1 MATSTATAPRPPGKS
16 SLPGAQPGAG
26 ARAKTCEDC
35 KKRCQAGT
43 NVAEQKETDD
53 AFDRG
58 EAGVVDLFA
67 ETVYLEYNKLAVCD
81 KKCAHLCK

>member
-1 MATSTATAPRPPGKS
+1 
-16 SLPGAQPGAG
+16 
-26 ARAKTCEDC
+26 DC